1 MMGNK
6 RNIPALHPQS
16 RAEDTT
22 SGGWR
27 SLAEAVNTTDHQ
39 LPSRKDQC
47 KPNQEQQAP
56 RRIVNNAR
64 TPQPQTTLPSAADG
78 ASHSWPRPIGCRS
91 TEKSRRANLSVFS
104 NLRYQDRRSAG
115 DAAAAACAELRA
127 RPQMTVTTT
136 GPLIQISAVFPG
148 ARVRPAALD
157 RRRIGCP
164 ATPPGVEPQGGH
176 ATDQTSHGCMM
187 KPIGAAS
194 SAGQQPK
201 QHRVIPQQLCVNE

>member
-1 MMGNK
+1 MAGA
-6 RNIPALHPQS
+6 ALPRLVTPLTSSCQPEKVS
-16 RAEDTT
+16 ANRTRSNRCQDGSSTTPERRA
-22 SGGWR
+22 
-27 SLAEAVNTTDHQ
+27 L
-39 LPSRKDQC
+39 
-47 KPNQEQQAP
+47 
-56 RRIVNNAR
+56 
-64 TPQPQTTLPSAADG
+64 QPQTTLPSAADG

-104 NLRYQDRRSAG
+104 NLRYQDRCSAG

-127 RPQMTVTTT
+127 RPEMTVTAT
-136 GPLIQISAVFPG
+136 GPFIQIGAVFPR
-148 ARVRPAALD
+148 ARVGPAALD
-157 RRRIGCP
+157 RRRIGCS

-201 QHRVIPQQLCVNE
+201 QR

>member
-1 MMGNK
+1 MRSSCQPEKVSANRTESNRCQDG
-6 RNIPALHPQS
+6 S
-16 RAEDTT
+16 STT
-22 SGGWR
+22 PER
-27 SLAEAVNTTDHQ
+27 QPL
-39 LPSRKDQC
+39 
-47 KPNQEQQAP
+47 
-56 RRIVNNAR
+56 
-64 TPQPQTTLPSAADG
+64 QPQTTLPSAADG

-104 NLRYQDRRSAG
+104 NLRYQHRCSNG

-127 RPQMTVTTT
+127 RPEMTVTAT
-136 GPLIQISAVFPG
+136 GPFIQIGAVFPR
-148 ARVRPAALD
+148 ARVGPAAFD
-157 RRRIGCP
+157 RRRIGCS

-201 QHRVIPQQLCVNE
+201 QRRVIPPQLCVNE

>member
-1 MMGNK
+1 MA
-6 RNIPALHPQS
+6 IAALPRQPTPQATS
-16 RAEDTT
+16 CQPEKVSANRTRSNRCQDGSSTTPERRA
-22 SGGWR
+22 
-27 SLAEAVNTTDHQ
+27 L
-39 LPSRKDQC
+39 
-47 KPNQEQQAP
+47 
-56 RRIVNNAR
+56 
-64 TPQPQTTLPSAADG
+64 QPQTTLPSAADG

-104 NLRYQDRRSAG
+104 SLRYQDRRSAG

-127 RPQMTVTTT
+127 RPEMTVTAT
-136 GPLIQISAVFPG
+136 GPFIQIGAVFPR

-157 RRRIGCP
+157 RRRIGCS
-164 ATPPGVEPQGGH
+164 ATPPSVEPQGGH

-201 QHRVIPQQLCVNE
+201 QR

>member
-1 MMGNK
+1 MP
-6 RNIPALHPQS
+6 RHVTPL
-16 RAEDTT
+16 TT
-22 SGGWR
+22 SR
-27 SLAEAVNTTDHQ
+27 SPRKVSANRTRSNRCQDGSSTTPERQ
-39 LPSRKDQC
+39 PL
-47 KPNQEQQAP
+47 
-56 RRIVNNAR
+56 
-64 TPQPQTTLPSAADG
+64 QPQTTLPSAADG
-78 ASHSWPRPIGCRS
+78 ASHFWPRPIGCRS
-91 TEKSRRANLSVFS
+91 TKKSRRANLGVFS
-104 NLRYQDRRSAG
+104 NLRYQERSSAG

-127 RPQMTVTTT
+127 RPEMTVTAT

-148 ARVRPAALD
+148 ARVRPAAFD
-157 RRRIGCP
+157 RRRIGCS

>member
-1 MMGNK
+1 MADT
-6 RNIPALHPQS
+6 ALLGQLTPLRTS
-16 RAEDTT
+16 CKTKKVSANRTRSNRCRDGSSTT
-22 SGGWR
+22 PER
-27 SLAEAVNTTDHQ
+27 
-39 LPSRKDQC
+39 
-47 KPNQEQQAP
+47 QAP
-56 RRIVNNAR
+56 Q
-64 TPQPQTTLPSAADG
+64 TQTTVPSAADG

-104 NLRYQDRRSAG
+104 NLRYQDRCSTG

-127 RPQMTVTTT
+127 RPEMTVTAT
-136 GPLIQISAVFPG
+136 GPFIQIGAVFPRPWVG
-148 ARVRPAALD
+148 PAAFD
-157 RRRIGCP
+157 CRRIGCS

-201 QHRVIPQQLCVNE
+201 QR

>member
-1 MMGNK
+1 MAGA
-6 RNIPALHPQS
+6 ALPRHVTPLNSSCQPEKVS
-16 RAEDTT
+16 ANRTRSNRCQDGSSTT
-22 SGGWR
+22 PER
-27 SLAEAVNTTDHQ
+27 QPL
-39 LPSRKDQC
+39 
-47 KPNQEQQAP
+47 
-56 RRIVNNAR
+56 
-64 TPQPQTTLPSAADG
+64 QPQTTLPSAADG

-104 NLRYQDRRSAG
+104 NLRYQDRRSTG

-127 RPQMTVTTT
+127 RPEMTVTAT
-136 GPLIQISAVFPG
+136 GPFIQISAVFPR
-148 ARVRPAALD
+148 ARVGPAAFD
-157 RRRIGCP
+157 RRRIGCS

-201 QHRVIPQQLCVNE
+201 QRRVIPPQLCVNE

>member
-1 MMGNK
+1 MGNK

-27 SLAEAVNTTDHQ
+27 SLAEAMNTTDLQ
-39 LPSRKDQC
+39 LPTRKVSA
-47 KPNQEQQAP
+47 N
-56 RRIVNNAR
+56 R
-64 TPQPQTTLPSAADG
+64 TRSNRCQDGSSTTPERQPLQPQTTLPSAADG

-127 RPQMTVTTT
+127 RPEMTVTAT
-136 GPLIQISAVFPG
+136 GPFIQIGAVFPR
-148 ARVRPAALD
+148 ARVGPAAFD
-157 RRRIGCP
+157 RRRIGCS

-201 QHRVIPQQLCVNE
+201 QR

>member
-1 MMGNK
+1 MVAAAGLPRFLTPLNGSQQSEKVSANQTKSK
-6 RNIPALHPQS
+6 RCLVGSSI
-16 RAEDTT
+16 
-22 SGGWR
+22 
-27 SLAEAVNTTDHQ
+27 
-39 LPSRKDQC
+39 
-47 KPNQEQQAP
+47 
-56 RRIVNNAR
+56 
-64 TPQPQTTLPSAADG
+64 TPERQPLRPQTTVPSAADG

-104 NLRYQDRRSAG
+104 NLRYQDRCSTG

-127 RPQMTVTTT
+127 RPEMTVTAT
-136 GPLIQISAVFPG
+136 GPFIQIGAVFPR
-148 ARVRPAALD
+148 ARVRPAAFD
-157 RRRIGCP
+157 RRRIGCS

-201 QHRVIPQQLCVNE
+201 QR